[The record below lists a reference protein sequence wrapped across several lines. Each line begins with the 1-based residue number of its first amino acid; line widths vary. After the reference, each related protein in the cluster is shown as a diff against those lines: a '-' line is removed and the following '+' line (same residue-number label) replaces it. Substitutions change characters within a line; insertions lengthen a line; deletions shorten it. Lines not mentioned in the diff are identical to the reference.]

1 MNPTKYLS
9 CGKQV
14 SRLEKILHS
23 LATRVARIVL
33 QRAEETFPSVRE
45 RVVFRACVHR
55 QEFYFYMSVV
65 LAKETIYFVTRF
77 CLFA

>member
-1 MNPTKYLS
+1 VI
-9 CGKQV
+9 KQV

-33 QRAEETFPSVRE
+33 QRAEETFPPCEKKHCECS
-45 RVVFRACVHR
+45 VHR
-55 QEFYFYMSVV
+55 QEFYFHMSVV
-65 LAKETIYFVTRF
+65 LAKETKYFVKRF